1 MTRPTVINLNPVE
14 LNYYPFM
21 INLDKC
27 IGSCNAVDGLSTKIY
42 SPSKTKDIDVKVF
55 NMITRINEDKT
66 LIKHISCGCKCKFN
80 STTCNSNKKCN
91 NDTCQR
97 DLKIFI
103 HAKKII
109 VGILAHIFV
118 RIVAI

>member
-1 MTRPTVINLNPVE
+1 
-14 LNYYPFM
+14 M

-97 DLKIFI
+97 DCKKFHTCKKDYSWNPSTYICENSSYLKQ
-103 HAKKII
+103 
-109 VGILAHIFV
+109 LLMSQ
-118 RIVAI
+118 